1 MSDGRPTPEEFLE
14 RLKEEESSLL
24 SGKLKIFLGMA
35 PGVGKTY
42 TMLES
47 AQKLLRD
54 GVDVVA
60 GCVVTHSRKETE
72 QLLDGIE
79 LIPYKQISYK
89 GTTLPEFDLDAVLAR
104 KPRVVLVDELA
115 HTNIQGSR
123 HDKRWQDVEELLN
136 AGIDVYTTLN
146 IQHVESANDIVAQ
159 ITNVQVRETV
169 PDSMLERAN
178 EIELVDLTPDELI
191 DRLKEGKVYVPE
203 QSDRALENFFRKGN
217 LIALRELA
225 LRATADRVD
234 VQMQKYRRDEFIT
247 EIWPASERILVCVG
261 PHPLSARLVRATKRM
276 ATGLHAE
283 WTAAYVETARTA
295 RFSQKDRDRIMR
307 TLRLAE
313 RLGAETTILTGE
325 KTSEELVSY
334 ARKRNITKIVIG
346 KPAKPRWREIL
357 FGSVVDD
364 LIRKSGNI
372 DVYVITGDTTNTE
385 PLAKDISPETV
396 NFMHYIYAIM
406 TVALA
411 GCVAKFVFHRL
422 AQENLIMFFLLAV
435 VVTAL
440 KLGKGPSIL
449 CAILSVAVYDFL
461 FVPPYFSFAVSDT
474 QYLITFAVMLIIGL
488 TLSTLTTTIKRQAEL
503 SRKRERHTATLYAMT
518 RELASAR
525 GKENVARI
533 SVRHICEVFGCQS
546 TVVLADEQGETAP
559 VQGIETAYELDP
571 KELGVAQWVFMNKQV
586 AGVGTSTLPGA
597 KALYLPLSGSKG
609 VIGVIGILPSRR
621 ERMFDPDEMHLL
633 ETFVNQMA
641 LAVERA
647 WLGDQA
653 AERLNSSTSLSP
665 I

>member
-1 MSDGRPTPEEFLE
+1 MNDRRPTPEEFLE
-14 RLKEEESSLL
+14 RLKEEESSRLA
-24 SGKLKIFLGMA
+24 GKLKIFLGMA

-47 AQKLLRD
+47 AQKLIRD

-60 GCVVTHSRKETE
+60 GCIVTHGRIETE
-72 QLLDGIE
+72 QLMHDIE
-79 LIPYKQISYK
+79 VIPYKQIAYK
-89 GTTLPEFDLDAVLAR
+89 DTVLPEFDLDAALLR
-104 KPRVVLVDELA
+104 KPQVVLVDELA
-115 HTNIQGSR
+115 HTNVLGSR
-123 HDKRWQDVEELLN
+123 HEKRWQDVIELIN

-146 IQHVESANDIVAQ
+146 VQHVESANDIVAQ
-159 ITNVQVRETV
+159 ITHVQVKETV
-169 PDSMLERAN
+169 PDSVLERAN

-191 DRLKEGKVYVPE
+191 QRLKEGKVYVPE
-203 QSDRALENFFRKGN
+203 HSERALENFFRKGN

-225 LRATADRVD
+225 LRATAERVD
-234 VQMQKYRRDEFIT
+234 DQMQKYRRDEFIK
-247 EIWPASERILVCVG
+247 EIWPATERILVCIG

-276 ATGLHAE
+276 AKGLHAE

-334 ARKRNITKIVIG
+334 ARKLNITKIVIG

-372 DVYVITGDTTNTE
+372 DVYVITGDTSNTE
-385 PLAKDISPETV
+385 PLAKDMTRDSV
-396 NFMHYIYAIM
+396 NFMHYIYAIA
-406 TVALA
+406 TVAA
-411 GCVAKFVFHRL
+411 AAAVAKFGFHKL

-435 VVTAL
+435 VITAL

-449 CAILSVAVYDFL
+449 CALLSVAVYDF
-461 FVPPYFSFAVSDT
+461 FFIPPYLSFAVSDT
-474 QYLITFAVMLIIGL
+474 QYLITFGVMLLVGL
-488 TLSTLTTTIKRQAEL
+488 TLSTLTTTIKKQAEL

-533 SVRHICEVFGCQS
+533 SVRHICEVFGCQAA
-546 TVVLADEQGETAP
+546 VVLAKEEGDP
-559 VQGIETAYELDP
+559 VAVPDIDKGYELDA
-571 KELGVAQWVFMNKQV
+571 KEIGVAQWVFLNKQV

-597 KALYLPLSGSKG
+597 RALYLPLTGSKG
-609 VIGVIGILPSRR
+609 TIGVIGILPSNRA
-621 ERMFDPDEMHLL
+621 RMFDPDEMHLL

-653 AERLNSSTSLSP
+653 AKRMYTIS
-665 I
+665 

>member
-1 MSDGRPTPEEFLE
+1 MSDGRPTPEEFLK
-14 RLKEEESSLL
+14 RLKEEETSRL
-24 SGKLKIFLGMA
+24 SGKLTIFLGMA
-35 PGVGKTY
+35 PGVGKTF

-60 GCVVTHSRKETE
+60 GCIVTHGRKDTE
-72 QLLDGIE
+72 KLLEGIE
-79 LIPYKQISYK
+79 VIPYKQVAYK
-89 GTTLPEFDLDAVLAR
+89 QTTLEEFDLDAALER
-104 KPRVVLVDELA
+104 KPQVILVDELA
-115 HTNIQGSR
+115 HTNVQGSR
-123 HDKRWQDVEELLN
+123 HEKRWQDVQELLK
-136 AGIDVYTTLN
+136 AGIGVYTTMN
-146 IQHVESANDIVAQ
+146 VQHVESANDIVAQ
-159 ITNVQVRETV
+159 ITRVHVKETV
-169 PDSMLERAN
+169 PDSVLEQAN

-191 DRLKEGKVYVPE
+191 QRLKEGKVYVPE
-203 QSDRALENFFRKGN
+203 HSERALENFFRKGN

-225 LRATADRVD
+225 LRATAERVD
-234 VQMQKYRRDEFIT
+234 DQMQKYREEEFIK
-247 EIWPASERILVCVG
+247 EIWPARERLLVCVG
-261 PHPLSARLVRATKRM
+261 PHPLSARLIRATKRM
-276 ATGLHAE
+276 AKSLHAE

-325 KTSEELVSY
+325 QTSVELVSY
-334 ARKRNITKIVIG
+334 ARKLNITKIVIG

-372 DVYVITGDTTNTE
+372 DVYVITGDTSNTE
-385 PLAKDISPETV
+385 PLSKDMVPETV
-396 NFMHYIYAIM
+396 NYLHYIYAIA
-406 TVALA
+406 TVGIAA
-411 GCVAKFVFHRL
+411 AVAKFGFHKL
-422 AQENLIMFFLLAV
+422 AQENLMMFFLLAV

-449 CAILSVAVYDFL
+449 CAVLCVAVYDFF
-461 FVPPYFSFAVSDT
+461 FVPPYLSFAVSDT
-474 QYLITFAVMLIIGL
+474 QYLITLGVMLIIGL
-488 TLSTLTTTIKRQAEL
+488 TLSTLTTTIKKQAEL

-525 GKENVARI
+525 GRENVARI
-533 SVRHICEVFGCQS
+533 SVRHICEVFGCQAA
-546 TVVLADEQGETAP
+546 VVLADEKGEP
-559 VQGIETAYELDP
+559 VAVADIDKAYELDA
-571 KELGVAQWVFMNKQV
+571 KETGVAQWVFLNKQV

-597 KALYLPLSGSKG
+597 KALYLPLTGSKG
-609 VIGVIGILPSRR
+609 IIGVIGILPSKR

-653 AERLNSSTSLSP
+653 AQRMYTIS
-665 I
+665 